1 MLEAAW
7 AQLAYLKDI
16 QVNISSEFSIIKKY
30 LSGIGTSYLKNNGI
44 DLSVGDDCAILAAK
58 SKLLI
63 STDTSIVDVHFLKSM
78 PSDAIAYRSVAV
90 ALSDIAAMGGQ
101 PIAFS
106 LSLVMPDFKYD
117 WMKGFRKGLQKISRE
132 YKFPLIGGDL
142 VKGPLQISVTVIGK
156 PQKKILLRSAAKPGD
171 ILCLSDKLG
180 RAYIGFREF
189 KKTGAVNK
197 ITKSYLYPVPQINYG
212 LAISHIAS
220 SAIDISD
227 GILQDLSHLISSS
240 GVGCSINLDK
250 VPVVDRKS
258 KKQCLEFGDDYQ
270 ILYTVAPNK
279 LGALKASIKS
289 IGKECHTIGVMD
301 GKKLKIINK
310 IDSLK
315 NWDHFKQDELS

>member
-1 MLEAAW
+1 MSVAAW
-7 AQLAYLKDI
+7 VQLAYLKDI

-30 LSGIGTSYLKNNGI
+30 LSGIGTSYLTNNGI
-44 DLSVGDDCAILAAK
+44 DLSVGDDCAILAVK

-63 STDTSIVDVHFLKSM
+63 STDTSIVGVHFLKSM

-101 PIAFS
+101 PIAFN
-106 LSLVMPDFKYD
+106 LSLVMPNFKAD
-117 WMKGFRKGLQKISRE
+117 WMKGFRKGLQKISKE

-156 PQKKILLRSAAKPGD
+156 PQKKTLLRSNARVGD
-171 ILCLSDKLG
+171 ILCLSGELG
-180 RAYIGFREF
+180 RGYIGFREF
-189 KKTGAVNK
+189 KNTGGVNE
-197 ITKSYLYPVPQINYG
+197 ITKPYLYPVPQINYG
-212 LAISHIAS
+212 LAISCIAS

-240 GVGCSINLDK
+240 GVGCNINLDK

-270 ILYTVAPNK
+270 ILYTVAPKK
-279 LGALKASIKS
+279 LDALKASLKS
-289 IGKECHTIGVMD
+289 IGKECHTIGVMG
-301 GKKLKIINK
+301 GKKLRIINK
-310 IDSLK
+310 TYSLK
-315 NWDHFKQDELS
+315 NWDHFK